1 MQGNREKKKL
11 AVVVIQRW
19 RDGVRK
25 DFTFKTLVKYI
36 GEFKWDAVLTPVL
49 VVMEVIFPIIMAVII
64 DHGLESQSL
73 GKVVLIGFAMNLR
86 QAMYEKI

>member
-25 DFTFKTLVKYI
+25 DFTFKTLVKYF
-36 GEFKWDAVLTPVL
+36 GEFKWDAVLLRYFIHRIGKPFSFGFFL
-49 VVMEVIFPIIMAVII
+49 R
-64 DHGLESQSL
+64 LEYSIS
-73 GKVVLIGFAMNLR
+73 VSVF
-86 QAMYEKI
+86 